1 MSSSATGSET
11 SKTLWSAWLD
21 AVVNTEG
28 APPAPS
34 TNAYPLRAATAEAG
48 PVSSEENG
56 PKVRSTWSL
65 LISVW

>member
-1 MSSSATGSET
+1 M
-11 SKTLWSAWLD
+11 LWSASLD
-21 AVVNTEG
+21 GVSKTDG

-48 PVSSEENG
+48 AVSSEENG
-56 PKVRSTWSL
+56 PKVRSTWSV

>member
-1 MSSSATGSET
+1 M
-11 SKTLWSAWLD
+11 SKTD
-21 AVVNTEG
+21 G

-48 PVSSEENG
+48 AVSSEENG
-56 PKVRSTWSL
+56 PKVRSTWSV